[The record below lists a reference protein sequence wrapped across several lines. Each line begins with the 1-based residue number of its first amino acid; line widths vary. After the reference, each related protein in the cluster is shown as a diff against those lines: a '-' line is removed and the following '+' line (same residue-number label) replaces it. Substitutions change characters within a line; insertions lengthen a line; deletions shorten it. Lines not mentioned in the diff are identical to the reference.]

1 MLCLCV
7 LMSVEDGGGKGRERE
22 CDERCLISAGST
34 ALCWAA
40 SLSVSHFA
48 VQRPCARPTITWNRT
63 PVLRELIE
71 FLGASPT
78 IFHTPS
84 TRDSFAST
92 SLYALSRMSS
102 LCEFCA
108 LC

>member
-1 MLCLCV
+1 M
-7 LMSVEDGGGKGRERE
+7 EEEKGEKE
-22 CDERCLISAGST
+22 SATSLPYQRGVT
-34 ALCWAA
+34 GALGAA

-48 VQRPCARPTITWNRT
+48 VQRPSTRPTITWNRT

-78 IFHTPS
+78 IFSHALYNTEI
-84 TRDSFAST
+84 AST
-92 SLYALSRMSS
+92 PPYALSRMSS
-102 LCEFCA
+102 VCEISA